1 MNLRKAL
8 LVLTEYNKWRLGGPI
23 EMLNP
28 KLITEAIE
36 VILKHHEKTN
46 EKKA

>member
-8 LVLTEYNKWRLGGPI
+8 LVLTEYNKWRLGAQI

-36 VILKHHEKTN
+36 VILKHYEKTN